1 MTKWQREDY
10 LNSKLTER
18 EVTRLL
24 SKSYQDKM
32 WDRHGRALD
41 WYLSFY
47 GKEAPRAPKHPATRR
62 KWYQEQAPF
71 VAMFSQ
77 QQQTGFSFTGAAT
90 TIPAAVTW
98 WSSAYNAA
106 TVYPAGVAGQPLYN
120 SFIQYQG
127 IVYAVPGATPST
139 AGTPPPGG
147 VWVVQSPPAG
157 ANSWNVNPN
166 TRQFSV
172 WAQPTSF
179 FPTWPPGTVDVVDAY
194 WAPPESQVL
203 AAGATNYYIPAPG
216 RGFLS
221 TATAQ
226 GTLQYNLAG
235 TWTAGLALA
244 ATTFSWIEVDGLC
257 WRLLS
262 TATLNPGITFL
273 RARQSVANPG

>member
-1 MTKWQREDY
+1 MTRWQREDY
-10 LNSKLTER
+10 LNSKLDER
-18 EVTRLL
+18 QVERLF
-24 SKSYQDKM
+24 SKAYQDKM
-32 WDRHGRALD
+32 WDRHGFELERFRLGN
-41 WYLSFY
+41 LP
-47 GKEAPRAPKHPATRR
+47 PRERMASNPHIWR
-62 KWYQEQAPF
+62 QFEC
-71 VAMFSQ
+71 Q
-77 QQQTGFSFTGAAT
+77 QQQTGFSFSGAAT
-90 TIPAAVTW
+90 TIPAAVIW

-106 TVYPAGVAGQPLYN
+106 TVYPAGVGGQPLYN

-127 IVYAVPGATPST
+127 SVYAIPGATPST

-147 VWVVQSPPAG
+147 VWVLQNPAAG
-157 ANSWNVNPN
+157 ANAWNVNPN

-194 WAPPESQVL
+194 WSPPENQVL

-244 ATTFSWIEVDGLC
+244 ATTFNWIEVDGLC

-262 TATLNPGITFL
+262 TATLNPAVTFL
-273 RARQSVANPG
+273 RTRQSVANPG